1 MSHPNRAMSQVHAE
15 VPNQVLAGNARA
27 ALDWATEQLTSAGV
41 TNPRVD
47 SELLV
52 VHCAK
57 ITRSDLA
64 KALIMGNTLWG
75 SVEAGSFVELV
86 AQRAARIPLQHLT
99 GWAPFRHLEL
109 MVGPGVFIPRPE
121 TEIVAQVAIDFAA
134 EQVSSTGGPVTV
146 VDLCAGSGAIALSL
160 LTEVPGARVYAVELD
175 KDAHRWSEQNVAHN
189 RAADGSE
196 VTLIQGD
203 ARTALP
209 ELNAAVDVVVSN
221 PPYVP
226 PGHVPNEQEVAE
238 HDPHIALYGLGSDG
252 LEIPRGITIAAARL
266 LRTGGLYVMEHA
278 EVQAQAARDMVDHTN
293 YFEPATTAQ
302 DLTGRDRMVIARRNA
317 RILKYTPASDRSSAQ
332 RNGTPQ

>member
-1 MSHPNRAMSQVHAE
+1 MSHPTD
-15 VPNQVLAGNARA
+15 VPEEVLAGNGRA
-27 ALDWATEQLTSAGV
+27 ALNWATEQLQRAGV

-47 SELLV
+47 SELLI
-52 VHCAK
+52 VHCAL

-64 KALIMGNTLWG
+64 KALIMGTSLWDSTG
-75 SVEAGSFVELV
+75 AAVFVELV
-86 AQRAARIPLQHLT
+86 GQRAKRIPLQHLT

-109 MVGPGVFIPRPE
+109 WVGPGVFIPRPE

-134 EQVSSTGGPVTV
+134 KQVSFTGGPVTV

-175 KDAHRWSEQNVAHN
+175 KNAHRWTRQNVDNFCAP
-189 RAADGSE
+189 DGSH
-196 VTLIQGD
+196 VTLVQGD

-252 LEIPRGITIAAARL
+252 LEIPRGITLAAARL
-266 LRTGGLYVMEHA
+266 LRPGGLYVMEHA